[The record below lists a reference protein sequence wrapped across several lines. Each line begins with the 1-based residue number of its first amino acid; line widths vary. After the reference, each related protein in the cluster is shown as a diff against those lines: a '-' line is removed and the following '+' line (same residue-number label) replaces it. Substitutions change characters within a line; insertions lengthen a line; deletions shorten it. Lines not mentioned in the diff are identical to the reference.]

1 MIRRGP
7 NHHESVRRSKRARQ
21 AVACPMDF
29 VRYSPMESIR
39 AIALL
44 CRLLV
49 IVSLVS
55 LGFGAPAMA
64 ASGPPDCMAMMQS
77 AQMIQSDHASTPDKM
92 PDSGKSCPFA
102 DLCATA
108 AFFVEP
114 APASHFVSLDPIEV
128 ALLPFDDQFGDG
140 LTPIPPS
147 RPPRS

>member
-1 MIRRGP
+1 
-7 NHHESVRRSKRARQ
+7 
-21 AVACPMDF
+21 
-29 VRYSPMESIR
+29 MESIR
-39 AIALL
+39 AIAVL
-44 CRLLV
+44 CRMLV
-49 IVSLVS
+49 IVSLMS
-55 LGFGAPAMA
+55 FGFGAPAMA
-64 ASGPPDCMAMMQS
+64 GGGPPDCMAMMQS
-77 AQMIQSDHASTPDKM
+77 AQMTQSDHASTPDKM

-128 ALLPFDDQFGDG
+128 ALLPFNDQFGDG

>member
-1 MIRRGP
+1 
-7 NHHESVRRSKRARQ
+7 
-21 AVACPMDF
+21 
-29 VRYSPMESIR
+29 MELIR
-39 AIALL
+39 ATALL
-44 CRLLV
+44 CRMLV
-49 IVSLVS
+49 IMSLMS

-64 ASGPPDCMAMMQS
+64 GGGPPDCMAMMQS
-77 AQMIQSDHASTPDKM
+77 AQTMQSDHASTPDKM

-114 APASHFVSLDPIEV
+114 APASQFVSLDPIEV
-128 ALLPFDDQFGDG
+128 ALLPLDDQFRDG

>member
-1 MIRRGP
+1 MGLIRTMG
-7 NHHESVRRSKRARQ
+7 
-21 AVACPMDF
+21 
-29 VRYSPMESIR
+29 
-39 AIALL
+39 LL

-49 IVSLVS
+49 VVSLMS
-55 LGFGAPAMA
+55 FGFGAPAMA
-64 ASGPPDCMAMMQS
+64 GGGPPDCMAMMQS
-77 AQMIQSDHASTPDKM
+77 AQMQSDHASTPDKM

-114 APASHFVSLDPIEV
+114 AHASHFVSLDPIEV